1 MVNIFGP
8 ICFGFFGPTFEAHY
22 SYPFKKAKS
31 WPFIFIKSSLSISN
45 PKPHHFSIFLSSLAV
60 LPIFFSFDFLSIPSS
75 YLFFLPSQ
83 VFFLFLL
90 FFFILFSFFSFY
102 FLFPF
107 FFISSHF
114 QPISPI
120 ISTTHFLSPHSQP
133 HFFFFFFLFFLFSSL
148 FIFFPPIPLLPSC
161 RR

>member
-1 MVNIFGP
+1 MPFFLFVLFYSIYIYLLLFICFFKVHLVNIFGP

-31 WPFIFIKSSLSISN
+31 WPFIFIKSSPSISN
-45 PKPHHFSIFLSSLAV
+45 PKPHHFSLLLSSPAV

-102 FLFPF
+102 FLFV
-107 FFISSHF
+107 
-114 QPISPI
+114 
-120 ISTTHFLSPHSQP
+120 
-133 HFFFFFFLFFLFSSL
+133 
-148 FIFFPPIPLLPSC
+148 
-161 RR
+161 